1 MSIQKEQLNGWMN
14 DKISSYGKIEI
25 GLSIR
30 NSFVYFIVSINRILA
45 LFEIYKSIEFMN
57 WVATIIY
64 VFQSKI
70 IDLYLISNNVLISSK
85 LYYILFVFMVEI

>member
-14 DKISSYGKIEI
+14 DKISSYGKIQI

-45 LFEIYKSIEFMN
+45 LIYKSIEFMN

-70 IDLYLISNNVLISSK
+70 IDLYLISNNVLSSK